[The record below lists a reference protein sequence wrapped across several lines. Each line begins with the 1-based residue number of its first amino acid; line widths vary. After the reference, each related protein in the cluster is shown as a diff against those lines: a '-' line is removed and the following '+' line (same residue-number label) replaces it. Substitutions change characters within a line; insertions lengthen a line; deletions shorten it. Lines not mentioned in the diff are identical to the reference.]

1 MNLDKLWSAL
11 QRVGTTRNRRAH
23 GARKPRRATS
33 QPRLE
38 HLEGRVLFSVQP
50 VGVTFAPIELLAFSG
65 TVATFTSND
74 PTPQSAS
81 NYSAAIVWGDGT
93 TTAGTVAA
101 NGSGGFNVSGTH
113 TYAEDGSLPVDVR
126 IADAVDATNATAAST
141 ATVHEFSLSITGTPL
156 ATTEGQA
163 LSGTVATFRDP
174 GSPDPASEFAA
185 TIDWGDGT
193 TTAGTISGSAGNYTI
208 SGNHTYADEG
218 THSAT
223 VTAVENNT
231 PNFSVSITD
240 AVNVAEADTL
250 ANDFIATG
258 TIQEHEF
265 VGGVAAVFRDNGY
278 PTNSPSDFT
287 ASFDWGDGTVYTT
300 ADGNAF
306 VTTDGA
312 GDVTLSVAGH
322 TYADEGTYTVVAT
335 LGDDAPSGVSISNTG
350 TLTATEADTLTG
362 NPMTFSATE
371 GTAFSGAV
379 ATFTDTSSGDAS
391 DFTAAIDWGDG
402 TTTAGTVSG
411 AQGGPFTVSGSH
423 TYADEGTFTPQ
434 VTLTEDAPGTAS
446 ATATSQATVDEGDVL
461 TPAGQTITPVES
473 VSFTGN
479 VATFSDTNTA
489 NTAGDFAATINW
501 GDGTTTAGTVS
512 GGGSFTISGSHTY
525 ADEGSFTVTSIIT
538 DDAPGTA
545 SATATGTAAVAE
557 TDTLIAAATQPTI
570 ATAEAT
576 SISGAVAVFTDA
588 NSSNVAGDFTAAID
602 WGDGTTSA
610 GTVTGGAGSFTVSS
624 SHTYADEGSFTVKA
638 TLTDDAP
645 GSATATASNTA
656 TVAET
661 DVLTTAASQPTIA
674 AIEGNSFS
682 GAVAVFN
689 DSNNANVAGDFT
701 AAIDWG
707 DGTTTAGTV
716 SGGSGAFTASGSH
729 TYAEDGSFTVS
740 VTLADDA
747 PGTAAATAKVTATI
761 SEAALVATGV
771 TVNGFELAP
780 LTSATVAT
788 FTHSGA
794 AEPAANFTATINWG
808 DGTASAGTIT
818 LSGTTYTVQ
827 ASHTYTDERTFAV
840 SVNVTDDTAAA
851 TANTSAVIL
860 EELLPN
866 GTRGTANQRFV
877 SEVYRDMLGRKVDA
891 SGLAAWSAL
900 LDTGTSQFQVVRLIQ
915 TDPHHEFLF
924 REVDQLYRQYLHR
937 ASDPGGANAAV
948 QFLAQGGTVE
958 QLATILATSPEFNQG
973 QTNGSNDS
981 WLNAF
986 YLDALGR
993 QVDPGG
999 QAAWDHAFA
1008 GGATRAQVAA
1018 GIFGSDEYHRDL
1030 VSAYYLQVLDR
1041 TADAGGL
1048 AGWSNLLKQ
1057 GVRDEVVL
1065 ANIMDTDSH
1074 EFFNKTAP

>member
-1 MNLDKLWSAL
+1 MNLDKLRSAL
-11 QRVGTTRNRRAH
+11 LRVGTTRNRRGH
-23 GARKPRRATS
+23 GAPKPRRA

-50 VGVTFAPIELLAFSG
+50 AGVTFAPIEMLAFSG

-74 PTPQSAS
+74 PTPQSAF

-126 IADAVDATNATAAST
+126 IADAVDATNATATSKANVS
-141 ATVHEFSLSITGTPL
+141 EFSLSITGTPL

-163 LSGTVATFRDP
+163 FSGTVATFRDP
-174 GSPDPASEFAA
+174 GSPDPASEFSAS
-185 TIDWGDGT
+185 IDWGDGT

-231 PNFSVSITD
+231 PTFSISATD
-240 AVNVAEADTL
+240 AVNVVEADTL
-250 ANDFIATG
+250 ANSFVTTG
-258 TIQEHEF
+258 TIQEHQF

-278 PTNSPSDFT
+278 PANSPSDFN

-300 ADGNAF
+300 AAGNAF
-306 VTTDGA
+306 VTGDGA
-312 GDVTLSVAGH
+312 GDFTLSVAGH
-322 TYADEGTYTVVAT
+322 TYADEGTYTVVAA
-335 LGDDAPSGVSISNTG
+335 LSDDAPGIPSASATG
-350 TLTATEADTLTG
+350 TLTATEADALTG
-362 NPMTFSATE
+362 NAMTFSATE
-371 GTAFSGAV
+371 ATAFSGAV
-379 ATFTDTSSGDAS
+379 ATFTDTSAGDAS

-434 VTLTEDAPGTAS
+434 VTLADDAPGTAS
-446 ATATSQATVDEGDVL
+446 ATATSQATVGEGDVL

-479 VATFSDTNTA
+479 VATFSDSNGA
-489 NTAGDFAATINW
+489 NTVSDFAATIDW
-501 GDGTTTAGTVS
+501 GDGTTSAGTLTGS
-512 GGGSFTISGSHTY
+512 GGSFTISGSHTY
-525 ADEGSFTVTSIIT
+525 ADEGSFTVTSIVT

-557 TDTLIAAATQPTI
+557 RDI
-570 ATAEAT
+570 
-576 SISGAVAVFTDA
+576 
-588 NSSNVAGDFTAAID
+588 
-602 WGDGTTSA
+602 
-610 GTVTGGAGSFTVSS
+610 
-624 SHTYADEGSFTVKA
+624 
-638 TLTDDAP
+638 
-645 GSATATASNTA
+645 
-656 TVAET
+656 
-661 DVLTTAASQPTIA
+661 LTTAASQPTTA
-674 AIEGNSFS
+674 TTEATSFS

-689 DSNNANVAGDFT
+689 DTNTSNVAGDF
-701 AAIDWG
+701 AATIDWG

-716 SGGSGAFTASGSH
+716 TGGTGSFTVSGSHTYADEGSFTLKTTLTDDAPGTATATASSTATVAEADALTVAASQPTIAATETTSFSGAVAVFNDGNGTNVAGDFTATIDWGDGTATTPGTVSGGSGVFTVSGSH
-729 TYAEDGSFTVS
+729 TYAEDGLYIMAVK
-740 VTLADDA
+740 LADDT
-747 PGTAAATAKVTATI
+747 PGTATRTAQVIAGI

-780 LTSATVAT
+780 LTNVPVAT

-794 AEPAANFTATINWG
+794 TEPAANFTATINWG
-808 DGTASAGTIT
+808 DGTSSAGTIT

-827 ASHTYTDERTFAV
+827 GSHTYTDERTFAL
-840 SVNVTDDTAAA
+840 SVKVTDDTASA
-851 TANTSAVIL
+851 TASTSAVIL

-877 SEVYRDMLGRKVDA
+877 SEVYRDLLGRKVDA

-900 LDTGTSQFQVVRLIQ
+900 LDSGTSQFQVVRLIQ
-915 TDPHHEFLF
+915 TDPYHEFLF

-937 ASDPGGANAAV
+937 ASDPGGANSAV

-958 QLATILATSPEFNQG
+958 QLAAILATSAEFNQG

-993 QVDPGG
+993 PVDAGG
-999 QAAWDHAFA
+999 KAGWDQAFA

-1018 GIFGSDEYHRDL
+1018 GILGSDEYHQDL
-1030 VSAYYLQVLDR
+1030 VSAYYQQVLDR
-1041 TADAGGL
+1041 AVDAGGL
-1048 AGWSNLLKQ
+1048 MGWSNLLKQ
-1057 GVRDEVVL
+1057 GARDEVVL